1 MDVLYNWSGFYNAL
15 CQHGPDLLEGIDE
28 SLREI
33 IKEISTTTD
42 MFWSE
47 SLEEILAEAAAA
59 GSLRDGVLQ
68 AIEQWRDIVI
78 DQLDNAFSITLEMDE
93 VTINA
98 NSLIIDRLV
107 DAASQ
112 G

>member
-1 MDVLYNWSGFYNAL
+1 MRYNWSGFYSEL

-28 SLREI
+28 DLREL
-33 IKEISTTTD
+33 IKEISMTTD

-47 SLEEILAEAAAA
+47 SLEEIMVEAANA

-68 AIEQWRDIVI
+68 VI
-78 DQLDNAFSITLEMDE
+78 DQWRYNVIEELDSNFGITLEINE
-93 VTINA
+93 VIINP
-98 NSLIIDRLV
+98 NNLIIDLLI

>member
-1 MDVLYNWSGFYNAL
+1 MLYNWSDFYNAL
-15 CQHGPDLLEGIDE
+15 CQHGPDLLVGIDE
-28 SLREI
+28 DLREI

-68 AIEQWRDIVI
+68 AVDQWRYNVI
-78 DQLDNAFSITLEMDE
+78 DQLDAAFSIALDMDE
-93 VTINA
+93 VIINS
-98 NSLIIDRLV
+98 NSPIIDQLV
-107 DAASQ
+107 KAASQ
-112 G
+112 D